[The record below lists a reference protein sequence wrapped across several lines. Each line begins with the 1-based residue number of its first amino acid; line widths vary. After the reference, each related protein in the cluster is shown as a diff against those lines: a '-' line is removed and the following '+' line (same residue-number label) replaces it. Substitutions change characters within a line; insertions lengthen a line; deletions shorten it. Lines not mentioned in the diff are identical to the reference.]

1 VALETYRNK
10 RKFDVT
16 PEPRGRKGPVGG
28 YRYVIQKHAARRLH
42 YDLRLELDGVMKSWA
57 VTRGPSLDPSEKR
70 LAVQVEDHPVEY
82 NSFEGSIPEGEY
94 GGGTVMIWDRGTWS
108 PEGDPHKA
116 FAKGHLIFDLE
127 GEKLHGRWHLV
138 RMRARQ
144 GDRHDNWLL
153 IKGKDEDARG
163 PRDRDILE
171 EQSRSV
177 ESGRS
182 IEEIAGGKG
191 KKRIWHSNRSNAGE
205 AQAGGKAKA
214 KNRSE
219 DQASFKQKIRQIT
232 TRTDT
237 RARANAEGAKSKPK
251 ATGTT
256 AAKTKAAETK
266 AAANKTA
273 AKTPARKP
281 RTRDVGTAP
290 AGIKADKKKAAG
302 SHKSKP
308 PPDFVP
314 LSLATFYDAAPG
326 GPDWLHEIKLDGYRI
341 EARLEGRDVRLLT
354 RKQQNWTH
362 RFAAVAEAVAALP
375 AETALLDGEIVVED
389 GQGISNFSLLQTD
402 LKDGRTDRFVYYV
415 FDLLYLD
422 GRDFTGEPLT
432 ERKAAL
438 ASLLANHGTGDVIRH
453 TDDAGESG
461 PDILRHACEMGL
473 EGIISKRRN
482 APYRSGRTDN
492 FVKTK
497 CRGEQEFI
505 VAGYAPATA
514 MPRAIGALIVAVYE
528 DGELC
533 YAGRVGTGYSQKMAQ
548 DLFKRLAPLR
558 VDKRPVP
565 LPPDERRKDVVW
577 VEPKLVIE
585 AEFAGITHGGVLR
598 QASFKGIREDKAA
611 KEVVREVPAPRPAGA
626 VRSKAMPGDAVDVKE
641 SAARVV
647 SARASSKAGDK
658 NSARTSSV
666 TKSKKTGADVA
677 LHLTHPDRVYWP
689 DVGVTKSD
697 LATYYV
703 SVWDWIKPHIL
714 GRALSLVRAPEGV
727 GGETFFQKHIG
738 TNVKS
743 SPLRHAVAGK
753 DGDVIA
759 VETVDDLVAIVQSGA
774 LEIHV
779 RGSRLDS
786 LETCDR
792 IVFDLD
798 PGEGV
803 AWPQIVAAA
812 REIRER
818 LAAEKL
824 ESFVKLS
831 GGKGIHVVLPI
842 ADADWETAKIFSG
855 RVAARMA
862 ADSPKLY
869 LAKMTKAL
877 RKGRIFIDYFRN
889 SREATSIAPY
899 STRARAGAPVSTPL
913 TWERLSRTEG
923 GNDFSV
929 LDLKKRIK
937 DDAWG
942 EIGKV
947 RQKLRA

>member
-1 VALETYRNK
+1 MALETYRKK
-10 RKFDVT
+10 RQFDVT
-16 PEPRGRKGPVGG
+16 PEPRGRKGPAGG

-57 VTRGPSLDPSEKR
+57 VTRGPSLDPGEKR

-82 NSFEGSIPEGEY
+82 NTFEGTIPEGEY

-116 FAKGHLIFDLE
+116 LAKGHLLFDLD

-177 ESGRS
+177 ASGRS

-191 KKRIWHSNRSNAGE
+191 KKRIWHSNRSE
-205 AQAGGKAKA
+205 DGKAKSKVSAKA
-214 KNRSE
+214 KNKIE
-219 DQASFKQKIRQIT
+219 DRVSFKQKIRQIA
-232 TRTDT
+232 T
-237 RARANAEGAKSKPK
+237 RAQAHARTKPK
-251 ATGTT
+251 ATETT
-256 AAKTKAAETK
+256 AVKTKATK
-266 AAANKTA
+266 TDAT
-273 AKTPARKP
+273 
-281 RTRDVGTAP
+281 V
-290 AGIKADKKKAAG
+290 KAAG
-302 SHKSKP
+302 GKTRRPVETTPDGKSKTSKSKKATRSTKAKP

-314 LSLATFYDAAPG
+314 LSLATFYDAAPS
-326 GPDWLHEIKLDGYRI
+326 GPDWLHEIKLDGYRT
-341 EARLEGRDVRLLT
+341 EARLEDGEARLLT

-362 RFAAVAEAVAALP
+362 RFPPVAEAVAALP
-375 AETALLDGEIVVED
+375 IANALLDGEIVVED
-389 GQGISNFSLLQTD
+389 EKGISNFSLLQTD

-422 GRDFTGEPLT
+422 GQDLTGAPLT

-438 ASLLANHGTGDVIRH
+438 GRLLAGLGKNGIIRY
-453 TDDAGESG
+453 TEDTGESG
-461 PDILRHACEMGL
+461 PIILRHACEMGL
-473 EGIISKRRN
+473 EGIISKRRS

-492 FVKTK
+492 FIKTK

-528 DGELC
+528 GGELR
-533 YAGRVGTGYSQKMAQ
+533 YAGRVGTGYTQKMAH
-548 DLFKRLAPLR
+548 DLFKRLSPLR
-558 VDKRPVP
+558 VDKRPVA

-611 KEVVREVPAPRPAGA
+611 KDVVREVPTPARDARSEAMSRNTVQGKESTARVGGTRASSGTIDRKSAPAGA
-626 VRSKAMPGDAVDVKE
+626 G
-641 SAARVV
+641 
-647 SARASSKAGDK
+647 
-658 NSARTSSV
+658 
-666 TKSKKTGADVA
+666 TKSKKATDGVA

-689 DVGVTKSD
+689 DVGVTKAD
-697 LATYYV
+697 LAAYYV
-703 SVWDWIKPHIL
+703 SVWDWIRPHIL

-727 GGETFFQKHIG
+727 GGETFFQKHIAA
-738 TNVKS
+738 NVT

-803 AWPQIVAAA
+803 AWQQIVAAA
-812 REIRER
+812 REIRDR

-831 GGKGIHVVLPI
+831 GGKGIHVVLPVV
-842 ADADWETAKIFSG
+842 DTDWETAKTFSG

-913 TWERLSRTEG
+913 SWEQLPRTEG
-923 GNDFSV
+923 GNEFSV

-937 DDAWG
+937 DDAWA

-947 RQKLRA
+947 RQKLPG